1 MIKKIKNWFKN
12 KKQKDIE
19 NQIQIEKNNEFDDII
34 IDQIK
39 KIIHNEFHR
48 YIDIEKLAEQYNING
63 PYPLKILIN
72 FEFFKTGRSEKATN
86 HYLEEEVRQ
95 CLHQEEGYYY
105 GTEIK

>member
-12 KKQKDIE
+12 KKQKYIE

-39 KIIHNEFHR
+39 KIIHK
-48 YIDIEKLAEQYNING
+48 YIDIEKLAEQYNINE
-63 PYPLKILIN
+63 PYPLEILIN
-72 FEFFKTGRSEKATN
+72 FEFFKNDRSEKATN